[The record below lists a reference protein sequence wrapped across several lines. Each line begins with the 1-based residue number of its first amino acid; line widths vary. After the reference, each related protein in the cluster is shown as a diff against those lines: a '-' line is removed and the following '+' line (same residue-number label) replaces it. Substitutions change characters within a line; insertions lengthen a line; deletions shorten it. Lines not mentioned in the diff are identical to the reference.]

1 MWRLQGFYEERLKP
15 WDIVAARLIAIEAGA
30 KAGFIVLSSILKLL
44 IVSMVIIL
52 WYQARGFDEFR
63 KMLQPANK

>member
-1 MWRLQGFYEERLKP
+1 MGYCRSKAYCN
-15 WDIVAARLIAIEAGA
+15 EAGA